1 MTYGY
6 LLRDLFFV
14 LCITVVH
21 AGRWECDPDTE
32 SCPEWNEFG
41 GEYLVKLFSSSG
53 TCTGD
58 STNYIHVSPALGCV
72 PIDNGAGDSTT
83 SARGSCDAANRY
95 VVLYLYQSSDCT
107 GDIKKIQYRNQSNFN
122 PLPCTG
128 TPPHQVC
135 GVGLPTTLSIK
146 NPPVCQCIEEP
157 CAAQQMSFFNEC
169 TNPTT
174 SAPSPV
180 PASAPAPAPATASA
194 PAPAPATATTPATAK
209 ITSTSTTASLSFFGV
224 TIAMIAMMVSS
235 FAIFA

>member
-41 GEYLVKLFSSSG
+41 GEYLVKMFSSSG

-58 STNYIHVSPALGCV
+58 STNYVHVSPALGCV

-122 PLPCTG
+122 PLPCTSQG
-128 TPPHQVC
+128 CV
-135 GVGLPTTLSIK
+135 VAVPTLLSIK

-157 CAAQQMSFFNEC
+157 CAAQQMSFLNEC
-169 TNPTT
+169 TNPT
-174 SAPSPV
+174 SA
-180 PASAPAPAPATASA
+180 ASAPAPAPATS
-194 PAPAPATATTPATAK
+194 TTPATAK

>member
-135 GVGLPTTLSIK
+135 GVGLPTLLSIK

-180 PASAPAPAPATASA
+180 PASAPAPAPATA
-194 PAPAPATATTPATAK
+194 TTPATAK